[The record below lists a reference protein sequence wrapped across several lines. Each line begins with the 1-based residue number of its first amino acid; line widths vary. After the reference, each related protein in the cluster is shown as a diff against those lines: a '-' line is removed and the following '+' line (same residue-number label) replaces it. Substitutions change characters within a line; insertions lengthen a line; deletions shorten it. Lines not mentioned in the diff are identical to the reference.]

1 MLVAPNYLAFYL
13 PKPYHYSLRIQILLN
28 SNLPT
33 IVHGHFGS
41 ILPLHNPRCGPID
54 PFAFVMQKSLIV
66 TLGIQNFIC
75 SRSKMQHNGDDM
87 GLCEII
93 IHSHN
98 QDPTPERSAP
108 FHATSFL
115 WAKIPP
121 FSEGLWKRCPIQRKQ
136 VLHTYWMN
144 DHTITFFFIVP
155 EPFNLIL
162 CSE

>member
-66 TLGIQNFIC
+66 TLGIQNSIC

-98 QDPTPERSAP
+98 QVPTPERSAP

-115 WAKIPP
+115 WAKIP
-121 FSEGLWKRCPIQRKQ
+121 
-136 VLHTYWMN
+136 VLLLKGYQNSAIFRGTLEKMSHPKKTGFT
-144 DHTITFFFIVP
+144 H
-155 EPFNLIL
+155 IL
-162 CSE
+162 DE